1 MEFRI
6 LGSLR
11 VCDGDREI
19 TVSGHKQR
27 GLLALL
33 LLHANQSVSED
44 VLIEALWGDRAS
56 DNAGRNLHVLVSR
69 LRASIGA
76 DRVLREAGG
85 YLIRVEEDELDVD
98 RFERLRHEHRSAEAL
113 ALWRGPPLADFA
125 YEGWAENETRRLEE
139 LRLVTLEER
148 IESDLASGDHAEVVG
163 ELQKLVA
170 EHPLRETLRRYLI
183 VALYRCDRQAEAL
196 EAYQGARRMLDEE
209 LGLEPSP
216 ALRELEGAVLRQ
228 DPDLDAPSRVR
239 ALVPQGRR
247 RSGMLLAVAAAMLGF
262 AGAAAA
268 VVLLQRHDVDRVSA
282 AALPNRLTTTSS
294 TRARTTPTT
303 TTTTERVVVRR
314 NRRTAPKPRASS
326 PRTQTNATAQ
336 PVPPPAPPPAPP
348 PPEKTAPARTRPRS
362 VPPPPPRSPKQP
374 AIAPERF
381 TDNFND
387 GVRNGTL
394 WHKIVTGTGITLAE
408 RNGRLEVEFAADGVA
423 GGDFNIL
430 GAHYG
435 TQCRFLG
442 DFDARVDFEL
452 LEWPPLN
459 GVQVALN
466 AWFTRRGG
474 VMIARQSQAWDEE
487 YMSWADPRSN
497 NRPTLDARGSLRV
510 KRVGNTISTHYKSGK
525 EWLSLGAARTD
536 ESPMLAVQAMT
547 TNEQFGDKPVRVAFD
562 NFELVAQQ
570 PVC

>member
-6 LGSLR
+6 LGSLQ
-11 VCDGDREI
+11 VCDEDREI

-44 VLIEALWGDRAS
+44 VLIDALWGEGAS
-56 DNAGRNLHVLVSR
+56 EKAGRNLHVLVSR

-85 YLIRVEEDELDVD
+85 YLIRVEEGELDAHQ
-98 RFERLRHEHRSAEAL
+98 FERLRHEHRSAEAL
-113 ALWRGPPLADFA
+113 ALWRGPPLADFV
-125 YEGWAENETRRLEE
+125 YEGWAENEIRRLEE
-139 LRLVTLEER
+139 LRLVALEAR

-163 ELQKLVA
+163 ELQALVA
-170 EHPLRETLRRYLI
+170 EHPLRETLRCHLI
-183 VALYRCDRQAEAL
+183 VALYRCGRQAEAL
-196 EAYQGARRMLDEE
+196 EAYRDARRMLDEE

-228 DPDLDAPSRVR
+228 DPELEAPRRGQVLVAAGGRRQAVR
-239 ALVPQGRR
+239 AA
-247 RSGMLLAVAAAMLGF
+247 AVAVVVAF

-268 VVLLQRHDVDRVSA
+268 FVLVNRDDGGPRA
-282 AALPNRLTTTSS
+282 AAARNPETKTVQAARPAAQRVRPVT
-294 TRARTTPTT
+294 TRAAP
-303 TTTTERVVVRR
+303 VRR
-314 NRRTAPKPRASS
+314 PPKPKPTRRAGPARTAPQPPLVAAS
-326 PRTQTNATAQ
+326 AM
-336 PVPPPAPPPAPP
+336 PP
-348 PPEKTAPARTRPRS
+348 PPPNEDAPAQTRPKS
-362 VPPPPPRSPKQP
+362 APAPPPRSPQQP
-374 AIAPERF
+374 TLAPERF
-381 TDNFND
+381 TDNFSD
-387 GVRNGTL
+387 GVRDGAL
-394 WHKIVTGTGITLAE
+394 WHQIVTGTGITLAE

-423 GGDFNIL
+423 GGEFNVL
-430 GAHYG
+430 RAHYG
-435 TQCRFLG
+435 THCRFLG

-466 AWFTRRGG
+466 TWFNRRGG
-474 VMIARQSQAWDEE
+474 VMIARQSQTWDEE
-487 YMSWADPRSN
+487 YTSWADPRSN
-497 NRPTLDARGSLRV
+497 SRPTLDTRGSLRI

-536 ESPMLAVQAMT
+536 ESPMLAIQAMT
-547 TNEQFGDKPVRVAFD
+547 TNEQFGNKPVRVALD